1 MSITFFTPC
10 NEYKPNFLKRMK
22 INFKHTRWSF
32 SIILTL
38 ATLGATLL
46 TSCDEDNG
54 LPYYDDKS
62 LDAPYLF
69 TEGYQDEIQYP
80 YQLSTPLTD
89 WLSLVRDDV
98 KVCKLSI
105 PGTHDSMT
113 GMGFYTPVVKYFS
126 NIMAISQVST
136 FDEQM
141 SSGIRF
147 FDFRPVVAIDTL
159 AQKPEDRQILR
170 LAHGFTE
177 VNVSLEQS
185 IDWMQQF
192 LKSHPSEFFI
202 VKIQADNGMES
213 QQNWTVLLNK
223 VLSMPKY
230 QGLFVENWRP
240 DITVGEMR
248 GKILWLSR
256 YDLRPVNPAFHY
268 PVAYCDW
275 PDEDPDV
282 DEEVHP
288 EQQRNCAIYNMED
301 PSIRATLYKQDYYKT
316 TSEKRMATK
325 IATVLAM
332 MKSAREATASDENIW
347 IVNHCSAYTEVS
359 ARGYITNASNLH
371 PKVIEELLAN
381 EGTVGIMPMDMS
393 CHDYVRCIING
404 GTPYTSDY
412 LYGFYP
418 RSQSLTNLLVMSNK
432 KFFK

>member
-54 LPYYDDKS
+54 LPYYDDNS

>member
-1 MSITFFTPC
+1 
-10 NEYKPNFLKRMK
+10 MK
-22 INFKHTRWSF
+22 INFEQTKWSHF
-32 SIILTL
+32 VFLTIAL
-38 ATLGATLL
+38 FGATMLS
-46 TSCDEDNG
+46 SCDEDNG
-54 LPYYDDKS
+54 LPYYDENS
-62 LDAPYLF
+62 LDVPYIF
-69 TEGYQDEIQYP
+69 SEGYQDQIQYP
-80 YQLSTPLTD
+80 YELSTPPTD

-136 FDEQM
+136 FEEQM

-159 AQKPEDRQILR
+159 AEMSEDRQILR

-177 VNVSLEQS
+177 VNVSFEES
-185 IDWMQQF
+185 IDWMQKY
-192 LKSHPSEFFI
+192 LRSHPSEFFI

-213 QQNWTVLLNK
+213 QQNWTLLLDK
-223 VLSMPKY
+223 VLSKAKFK
-230 QGLFVENWRP
+230 GLFVESWRP

-256 YDLRPVNPAFHY
+256 YDLRPYNPAFHY

-288 EQQRNCAIYNMED
+288 DQQRNCAIYNMED
-301 PSIRATLYKQDYYKT
+301 PSIKATLYKQDYYKT

-325 IATVLAM
+325 IATVLDM

-371 PKVIEELLAN
+371 PKVIENILSN
-381 EGTVGIMPMDMS
+381 EGTLGIMPMDMS
-393 CHDYVRCIING
+393 CHDYVSCIING

-418 RSQSLTNLLVMSNK
+418 RSQSLTNLLIMTNK

>member
-1 MSITFFTPC
+1 LSITFFTPC

-62 LDAPYLF
+62 LDVPYLF